1 MEPVLLLAIVWQP
14 IAAPLKIA
22 AGGVVLAALA
32 LFAYLRVL
40 REHRGAAAALLL
52 MRLGVIAAVCVLL
65 LGPSREIPQS
75 PSSQR
80 PRLSILVD
88 TSESMLT
95 GDCAGGTRIDHVA
108 RHILGP
114 DQVQALSDQF
124 EIDFQGFDETL
135 RPLSLA
141 RLHEHPRELAAGRST
156 RLAASVMAA
165 VSRVKTGEE
174 GHILLVVSDGRD
186 TEDAP
191 VQPAA
196 SLAAA
201 KGIPIFTVGVGG
213 AQASVDAALL
223 AVPQQEALLPGE
235 PGGILVKV
243 YQSGLDDQ
251 PAHLRV
257 VSGPETQRIPVR
269 LRRGEATET
278 QVTIRRDEP
287 GQYEFEVSLEPIPG
301 EAELANNAQTVFVE
315 VMKRRIRVLLL
326 EGNPFW
332 DSKFL
337 AQSLRKDE
345 QIELTQI
352 TQVAAA
358 KQKRIVTRTTAA
370 AGAVPQTLEEW
381 GEYDVV
387 VLGKNVERLIGT
399 RAAEALASYVASAGG
414 RVVLAR
420 GAAWDSSSPQG
431 ARLSDILSVL
441 EPVAWGDASAEGLAL
456 SLTPSGR
463 TAAWFAPTKLG
474 TDPEAALRQL
484 PGFEQM
490 REVVREKSGALT
502 LVRALPVG
510 TPQAEGWPAVTRM
523 TYGRGQVVA
532 VLGEGLWRWSLL
544 PPELHDLRGF
554 YDTFWSNLVRWL
566 ALGGDFPPGQ
576 QVSLQLSRS
585 SVRLGDE
592 LLVDIAYK
600 QSPAGGAD
608 PQLEIVAPDGR
619 RRSVPLHPLPGTA
632 PRFRANL
639 SPEQTGVHQVV
650 VRTPGSTPASLTRK
664 FNVYEVNL
672 ERLQT
677 SANFLT
683 LQMLAEHSGGA
694 AFDAASASDLR
705 QSLRRHR
712 EATLV
717 PPQREFLW
725 DRGMLMTLLLLWAGG
740 EWLFRRAVGLW

>member
-1 MEPVLLLAIVWQP
+1 MQSVLLTAIVWQP
-14 IAAPLKIA
+14 IASPLKIVS
-22 AGGVVLAALA
+22 GGVVLAALA
-32 LFAYLRVL
+32 VFAYLRVFP
-40 REHRGAAAALLL
+40 EHRRAAAALLL
-52 MRLGVIAAVCVLL
+52 MRLGVIAAVCTLL
-65 LGPSREIPQS
+65 FGPSREIPQS

-95 GDCAGGTRIDHVA
+95 GDCAGSTRIDYVA

-114 DQVQALSDQF
+114 AQLQALSEQF
-124 EIDFQGFDETL
+124 ELDVQGFDETL
-135 RPLSLA
+135 HPLSLT
-141 RLHEHPRELAAGRST
+141 RLHHSPRELATGRST
-156 RLAASVMAA
+156 RLAASVTAA
-165 VSRVKTGEE
+165 VSRIRSLDE

-191 VQPAA
+191 VPPAA
-196 SLAAA
+196 SLAAG

-213 AQASVDAALL
+213 AQSAVDAALL
-223 AVPQQEALLPGE
+223 AVPQQDALLPGE

-251 PAHLRV
+251 PSYLRV

-269 LRRGEATET
+269 LRRGQATEA
-278 QVTIRRDEP
+278 QITIRRDEP
-287 GQYEFEVSLEPIPG
+287 GQYEFEVSLEPLPG
-301 EAELANNAQTVFVE
+301 ETELANNAQTVFVE

-352 TQVAAA
+352 TQVAAT
-358 KQKRIVTRTTAA
+358 KQERIITRATAA
-370 AGAVPQTLEEW
+370 AGVVPQTPEEW

-387 VLGKNVERLIGT
+387 VLGRNVERLLSA
-399 RAAEALASYVASAGG
+399 RAAEALASCVASSGG
-414 RVVLAR
+414 NVVFAR
-420 GAAWDSSSPQG
+420 GPAWDPAAPQG
-431 ARLSDILSVL
+431 ARLSELLSVL
-441 EPVAWGDASAEGLAL
+441 EPVVWGDASVEGLAL
-456 SLTPSGR
+456 MLTPSGR
-463 TAAWFAPTKLG
+463 TAAWFAPTKMG

-510 TPQAEGWPAVTRM
+510 TPQASGWPAITRM

-532 VLGEGLWRWSLL
+532 ILGEGLWRWSLL
-544 PPELHDLRGF
+544 PPERHDLRGF

-576 QVSLQLSRS
+576 QVSLQLSRT

-592 LLVDIAYK
+592 LLLDIAYK
-600 QSPAGGAD
+600 QPPPGGAD
-608 PQLEIVAPDGR
+608 PHLEVAGPDGR
-619 RRSVPLHPLPGTA
+619 RMNLPLHPLPGPA
-632 PRFRANL
+632 PRFRANFR
-639 SPEQTGVHQVV
+639 PEQTGVHQVL
-650 VRTPGSTPASLTRK
+650 VRTPGSTPPSLSRK
-664 FNVYEVNL
+664 INVYEVNL

-694 AFDAASASDLR
+694 AFDAAAAADLR

-717 PPQREFLW
+717 PPQLESVW
-725 DRGMLMTLLLLWAGG
+725 DHGVLMTLLLLWAGG